1 MLDNF
6 LFSLNAV
13 LPIFI
18 VVAIGVLLRRFS
30 SLPREF
36 YEGSEKFVFRIAL
49 PCMLFLD
56 VAGAS
61 VDTLSQQIPL
71 VLFCVIGVIAACLLL
86 CIFVPIF
93 VKDNGKRGAM
103 IQGMFRSNVA
113 ILGVPLAISMF
124 GDECRAAVV
133 ALVPFV
139 VITFNVLA
147 TVVLCAFAPNDKR
160 MSAKQT
166 VKTVLLGI
174 AKNPLIIGIVLG
186 LPFMFFDIG
195 LPVAAEKVV
204 SGFSDTVTALSLVSI
219 GAGFDFSGV
228 KERVGGATVAA
239 IFKVGVIPLVMLC
252 IAIVMGYRGMFLGL
266 VLVVFGSPTAVSSYI
281 MAKNMGSDHDLAAQ
295 ILMLS
300 TLFSLGTVFLG
311 LFLLKSLNFL

>member
-6 LFSLNAV
+6 IFSLNAV

-18 VVAIGVLLRRFS
+18 TVIIGALLRRFS

-36 YEGSEKFVFRIAL
+36 YEGSEKFVFKIAL

-56 VAGAS
+56 VATAP
-61 VDTLSQQIPL
+61 VAALSEQIPL
-71 VLFCVIGVIAACLLL
+71 VLFCVIGIVAACALL
-86 CIFVPIF
+86 CVFVPIF

-113 ILGVPLAISMF
+113 ILGVPFAISAF
-124 GDECRAAVV
+124 GDGCRASVV

-139 VITFNVLA
+139 VITYNVLA
-147 TVVLCAFAPNDKR
+147 TIVLCVFAPKDKK
-160 MSAKQT
+160 MSAGETIK
-166 VKTVLLGI
+166 KVLPGI
-174 AKNPLIIGIVLG
+174 VKNPLIIGIALG
-186 LPFMFFDIG
+186 LPFMFLG
-195 LPVAAEKVV
+195 LSIPTVAEKVV

-219 GAGFDFSGV
+219 GAGFEMSKIKGRIAESV
-228 KERVGGATVAA
+228 VAA
-239 IFKVGVIPLVMLC
+239 IVKVGVIPLAMLC
-252 IAIVMGYRGMFLGL
+252 IAIAMGYRGTSLGL
-266 VLVVFGSPTAVSSYI
+266 VLIIFATPTAVSSYI
-281 MAKNMGSDHDLAAQ
+281 MAKNMNSDHALAAQ

-300 TLFSLGTVFLG
+300 TLLSMGAIFWG

>member
-1 MLDNF
+1 MLENF

-18 VVAIGVLLRRFS
+18 IVAIGVLLRRFS

-36 YEGSEKFVFRIAL
+36 YQGSEKFVFRIAL

-71 VLFCVIGVIAACLLL
+71 VLFCVIGVVAACLLL
-86 CIFVPIF
+86 CVFVPVF

-124 GDECRAAVV
+124 GDECREAVV

-139 VITFNVLA
+139 VITFNVFA
-147 TVVLCAFAPNDKR
+147 TVVLCVFAPKDKR
-160 MSAKQT
+160 MSIWDT
-166 VKTVLLGI
+166 TKTVLLGI
-174 AKNPLIIGIVLG
+174 VKNPLIIGIVAG

-219 GAGFDFSGV
+219 GAGFDFSRV
-228 KERVGGATVAA
+228 KEKVGAATVAA
-239 IFKVGVIPLVMLC
+239 LFKVAIIPLAMICLA
-252 IAIVMGYRGMFLGL
+252 IAMGYRGMFLGL

-281 MAKNMGSDHDLAAQ
+281 MAKNMNSDHDLAAQ